1 MNIDKLNE
9 YSVEQLIDYIS
20 NNHITRE
27 KISNKIDNSSLS
39 DQDKEELLKK
49 INRAYGRINES
60 LELSLKIYYFFVPFG
75 ITYILSKSEDVNL
88 QRFKKYGYLRKIK
101 TCYKLSILGLV
112 SYIIIGIIASLYTRY
127 YS

>member
-20 NNHITRE
+20 NNHITRD

-49 INRAYGRINES
+49 INRAYGRINEP

-88 QRFKKYGYLRKIK
+88 QRFEKYQYLRKIK
-101 TCYKLSILGLV
+101 SYYRV
-112 SYIIIGIIASLYTRY
+112 SIIGFITYILAGATAGLIARYT
-127 YS
+127 